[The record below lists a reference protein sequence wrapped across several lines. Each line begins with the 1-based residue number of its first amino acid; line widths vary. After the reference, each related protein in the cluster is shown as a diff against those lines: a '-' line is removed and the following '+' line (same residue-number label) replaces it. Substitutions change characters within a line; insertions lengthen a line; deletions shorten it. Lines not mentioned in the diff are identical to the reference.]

1 MHACQWTVIT
11 PLSIINSLTFF
22 LTEALILRFFF
33 HSQPSINGLPV
44 TQIINVP
51 LFLFIPQFL
60 CELPDVNRC
69 VDKANNLTECNCTYQ
84 NQSYCPSSNSCIPLD
99 NYNASVCWENASCT
113 FGKCSI
119 SAIFS
124 GLTFTFM
131 LYSTQAIDWTKFSNQ
146 YNGQIMSGVI
156 LFYALQ
162 KIHIKCSL

>member
-11 PLSIINSLTFF
+11 PLSIISSLTFF
-22 LTEALILRFFF
+22 LTEALVLRFFF
-33 HSQPSINGLPV
+33 HSQPSINDLPV
-44 TQIINVP
+44 TKIINVP
-51 LFLFIPQFL
+51 LFLFIPQFW
-60 CELPDVNRC
+60 CGLPNVKRC
-69 VDKANNLTECNCTYQ
+69 VDNLTECNCADQ
-84 NQSYCPSSNSCIPLD
+84 NERYCPSNNSCVLLD
-99 NYNASVCWENASCT
+99 SYNASVCRENASCT
-113 FGKCSI
+113 YGKCSI

-146 YNGQIMSGVI
+146 YNEQIMSGVI